1 MDESMSDEGQ
11 MLPISVRAAAAAP
24 YLASLNPGQRAAV
37 EALDGPVLVLAGAG
51 TGKTRVL
58 TTRLAHLL
66 TTGKAKPWSVL
77 AVTFTNKA
85 AREMRERVE
94 KLLGPGGGG
103 LPWLGTFHSISARML
118 RTHAELVG
126 LKNNF
131 TILDTD
137 DQVRLLK
144 QIIEAEGID
153 EKRWPGRQ
161 LAGVI
166 DGWKN
171 RALTPE
177 KVPKNESFSFAD
189 GGGVKL
195 YAIYQARLKIL
206 NACDFGDLLMHMID
220 IFQRYPDVLESYHKK
235 LSHLM
240 VDEYQDTNVAQYLWL
255 RLLAQA
261 RKNLC
266 VVGDDD
272 QSIYGW
278 RGAEVDN
285 ILRFEHDFP
294 GAQVV
299 RLEQNYRSTGHI
311 LAAAAHLIAN
321 NRGRLGKTLFT
332 DDELGNRVK
341 VRGVWDGEAEARLIA
356 DDIEAW
362 VSSPSPSR
370 GGGRGWVEAQTPQ
383 VHPAPHPPPLKGRGS
398 YSDVAVL
405 VRAAWQMRAFEERFL
420 MLRIPYKVIGG
431 PRFFER
437 AEVRD
442 VHAYLRL
449 IRSEDDDLAF
459 ERIVNQ
465 PKRGVGEGTVQKLH
479 AYAGKPPVRFVTDNG
494 PLFDADTGEV
504 VTEQPEAPGG
514 ATRFRTLIGAA
525 REMVLTDDLPL
536 KARTALRSFL
546 TDLDRWREQSRTM
559 SHVELA
565 EIVLDESGYTEML
578 RRDKSPQA
586 QTRLENLK
594 ELVQS
599 MGQYDTLEA
608 YLEHVALVLDIENET
623 DGENVQLSTLHAA
636 KGLEFP
642 LVFLP
647 GWEEEVFPSK
657 RSIDESGEKGL
668 EEERRLAYVGITRAR
683 ESARISFAANRQI
696 YGRWQ
701 VVLPSR
707 FIDELPSANVDAVSE
722 TGYGMQPPGVR
733 DMAVEPFTSSYQSPG
748 WRRAQER
755 GAFQSKPPMIDGE
768 ARLVARSSGDDS
780 AYKRGDRI
788 FHQKF
793 GYGRVS
799 AVEGNKLTVAFEK
812 AGEKRVIDS
821 FVVPAS
827 AA

>member
-1 MDESMSDEGQ
+1 MSDDSGES
-11 MLPISVRAAAAAP
+11 LPISQRAMAAAP
-24 YLASLNPGQRAAV
+24 YLASLNPEQRAAV

-66 TTGKAKPWSVL
+66 TTGRAKPWSIL
-77 AVTFTNKA
+77 SVTFTNKA

-94 KLLGPGGGG
+94 ALLGPGGGG

-131 TILDTD
+131 SILDTD
-137 DQVRLLK
+137 DQIRLMK

-171 RALTPE
+171 RALTPD
-177 KVPKNESFSFAD
+177 KVPKGEAFSFGD
-189 GGGVKL
+189 GAGVKL

-220 IFQRYPDVLESYHKK
+220 IFQRHPDVLETYHKK

-299 RLEQNYRSTGHI
+299 RLERNYRSTGHI

-332 DDELGNRVK
+332 DDDLGHRVK
-341 VRGVWDGEAEARLIA
+341 VRGIWDGEAEARLVA
-356 DDIEAW
+356 DDIEQW
-362 VSSPSPSR
+362 RQSNR
-370 GGGRGWVEAQTPQ
+370 
-383 VHPAPHPPPLKGRGS
+383 S
-398 YSDVAVL
+398 YADCAVL

-442 VHAYLRL
+442 AHAYLRL
-449 IRSEDDDLAF
+449 VRSEDDDLAF

-465 PKRGVGEGTVQKLH
+465 PKRGVGESTVQKLH
-479 AYAGKPPVRFVTDNG
+479 AHAGKPPVRFVTDNG
-494 PLFDADTGEV
+494 PLFDQDTGEV
-504 VTEQPEAPGG
+504 VTTREETPGG
-514 ATRFRTLIGAA
+514 ATRFRSLTAAA
-525 REMVLTDDLPL
+525 REMILTDDLPL

-546 TDLDRWREQSRTM
+546 ADLDRWREQARHV
-559 SHVELA
+559 SHVDLA
-565 EIVLDESGYTEML
+565 ETILDESGYTEML
-578 RRDKSPQA
+578 RNDKSPQA

-608 YLEHVALVLDIENET
+608 YLEHVALVLDIESESE
-623 DGENVQLSTLHAA
+623 GENVQLSTLHAA
-636 KGLEFP
+636 KGLEWP

-647 GWEEEVFPSK
+647 GWEEQVFPSQ
-657 RSIDESGEKGL
+657 RSIDENGEKGL

-683 ESARISFAANRQI
+683 ESARISFVANRQI

-701 VVLPSR
+701 SVLPSR
-707 FIDELPSANVDAVSE
+707 FIDELPPANVDAVSE
-722 TGYGMQPPGVR
+722 TGYAMQAGGVR
-733 DMAVEPFTSSYQSPG
+733 EAASRLDAYAPGAGFNSAYQSPG
-748 WRRAQER
+748 WRRAQENMGR
-755 GAFQSKPPMIDGE
+755 GGRPPMIEGE
-768 ARLVARSSGDDS
+768 ARLIAKSGEGDS
-780 AYKRGDRI
+780 HYGVGDRI

-793 GYGRVS
+793 GYGRIRN
-799 AVEGNKLTVAFEK
+799 VEGNKLTVAFDK

>member
-1 MDESMSDEGQ
+1 
-11 MLPISVRAAAAAP
+11 
-24 YLASLNPGQRAAV
+24 
-37 EALDGPVLVLAGAG
+37 
-51 TGKTRVL
+51 
-58 TTRLAHLL
+58 
-66 TTGKAKPWSVL
+66 
-77 AVTFTNKA
+77 
-85 AREMRERVE
+85 
-94 KLLGPGGGG
+94 
-103 LPWLGTFHSISARML
+103 
-118 RTHAELVG
+118 
-126 LKNNF
+126 
-131 TILDTD
+131 
-137 DQVRLLK
+137 
-144 QIIEAEGID
+144 
-153 EKRWPGRQ
+153 
-161 LAGVI
+161 
-166 DGWKN
+166 
-171 RALTPE
+171 
-177 KVPKNESFSFAD
+177 
-189 GGGVKL
+189 
-195 YAIYQARLKIL
+195 
-206 NACDFGDLLMHMID
+206 
-220 IFQRYPDVLESYHKK
+220 
-235 LSHLM
+235 
-240 VDEYQDTNVAQYLWL
+240 
-255 RLLAQA
+255 
-261 RKNLC
+261 

-294 GAQVV
+294 GAEVV

-311 LAAAAHLIAN
+311 LAAASHLIAN

-332 DDELGNRVK
+332 DDDLGHRVK

-356 DDIEAW
+356 DDIE
-362 VSSPSPSR
+362 
-370 GGGRGWVEAQTPQ
+370 GWRQSN
-383 VHPAPHPPPLKGRGS
+383 RS
-398 YSDVAVL
+398 YADVAVL

-479 AYAGKPPVRFVTDNG
+479 AHAGKPPVRFVTDNG
-494 PLFDADTGEV
+494 PLFDQDTGEV
-504 VTEQPEAPGG
+504 VTEQPVAPGG

-546 TDLDRWREQSRTM
+546 NDLDRWREQSRSL

-599 MGQYDTLEA
+599 MSQYDTLEA
-608 YLEHVALVLDIENET
+608 YLEHVSLVLDIESESDT
-623 DGENVQLSTLHAA
+623 ENVQLSTLHAA

-722 TGYGMQPPGVR
+722 TGYGMQAPGVR

-755 GAFQSKPPMIDGE
+755 GSFQSKPPVIDGE

-780 AYKRGDRI
+780 AFKRGDRI

-793 GYGRVS
+793 GYGRIS
-799 AVEGNKLTVAFEK
+799 GVEGNKLTVQFEK

>member
-1 MDESMSDEGQ
+1 MPPPSHPSDEFEEPPFD
-11 MLPISVRAAAAAP
+11 LPQAAP
-24 YLASLNPGQRAAV
+24 EAASAEGAGTRQGSISARALAASRPAPVYLEGLNPEQRAAV
-37 EALDGPVLVLAGAG
+37 EHTEGPLLVLAGAG

-58 TTRLAHLL
+58 TTRIAHILAQN
-66 TTGKAKPWSVL
+66 KAWPSQIL

-85 AREMRERVE
+85 AREMKDRIGAAIGTTVE
-94 KLLGPGGGG
+94 GMA
-103 LPWLGTFHSISARML
+103 WLGTFHSISARML

-177 KVPKNESFSFAD
+177 KVPKNEGFSFAD

-220 IFQRYPDVLESYHKK
+220 IFQRHPDVLETYHKK

-311 LAAAAHLIAN
+311 LAAASHLIAN

-332 DDELGNRVK
+332 DDDLGHRVK

-356 DDIEAW
+356 DDIE
-362 VSSPSPSR
+362 
-370 GGGRGWVEAQTPQ
+370 GWRQSN
-383 VHPAPHPPPLKGRGS
+383 RS
-398 YSDVAVL
+398 YADVAVL

-494 PLFDADTGEV
+494 PLFDQDTGEV

-599 MGQYDTLEA
+599 MAQYDTLEA

-755 GAFQSKPPMIDGE
+755 TGFQSKAPVIDGE

-793 GYGRVS
+793 GYGRVRM
-799 AVEGNKLTVAFEK
+799 VEGNKLTVDFDK

>member
-1 MDESMSDEGQ
+1 MNDSEEF
-11 MLPISVRAAAAAP
+11 LPISRRAMAAPP
-24 YLASLNPGQRAAV
+24 YLASLNPEQRAAV

-66 TTGKAKPWSVL
+66 STGRAKPWGVL
-77 AVTFTNKA
+77 AVTFTNTA

-144 QIIEAEGID
+144 QIIDAEGID

-166 DGWKN
+166 DSWKN
-171 RALTPE
+171 RALTPD
-177 KVPKNESFSFAD
+177 KVPKNEAFSFAD
-189 GGGVKL
+189 GAGVKL
-195 YAIYQARLKIL
+195 YAQYQARLKIL
-206 NACDFGDLLMHMID
+206 NACDFGDLLLHMID
-220 IFQRYPDVLESYHKK
+220 VFQRHPDVLQTYHRKI
-235 LSHLM
+235 SHMM

-261 RKNLC
+261 SKNLC

-294 GAQVV
+294 GAVVV
-299 RLEQNYRSTGHI
+299 RLERNYRSTGHI
-311 LAAAAHLIAN
+311 LAAASHLIAN

-332 DDELGNRVK
+332 DDEEGHRVK
-341 VRGVWDGEAEARLIA
+341 VRGVWDGEAEARLVA

-362 VSSPSPSR
+362 VQGNR
-370 GGGRGWVEAQTPQ
+370 
-383 VHPAPHPPPLKGRGS
+383 S
-398 YSDVAVL
+398 YGECAVL

-437 AEVRD
+437 AEIRD

-479 AYAGKPPVRFVTDNG
+479 AHAGKPPVRFVTDNG
-494 PLFDADTGEV
+494 PLFDANTGEV
-504 VTEQPEAPGG
+504 VTESPEAPGG
-514 ATRFRTLIGAA
+514 ATRFRSLVNAA
-525 REMVLTDDLPL
+525 REMAATDDLPL
-536 KARTALRSFL
+536 KARTALRSFMS
-546 TDLDRWREQSRTM
+546 DLDRWREQARTI

-578 RRDKSPQA
+578 RNDKSPQA

-608 YLEHVALVLDIENET
+608 YLEHVALVLDIEAESEA
-623 DGENVQLSTLHAA
+623 ENVQLSTLHAA
-636 KGLEFP
+636 KGLEFA

-647 GWEEEVFPSK
+647 GWEEQVFPSQ
-657 RSIDESGEKGL
+657 RSIDENGEKGL

-701 VVLPSR
+701 TVLPSR
-707 FIDELPSANVDAVSE
+707 FIDELPAASVDAVSE
-722 TGYGMQPPGVR
+722 TGYTMQAGGVR
-733 DMAVEPFTSSYQSPG
+733 EAASRLDAFAPGAGFNSAYQSPG
-748 WRRAQER
+748 WRRAQETMSQR
-755 GAFQSKPPMIDGE
+755 GAFASKPPMIDGE
-768 ARLVARSSGDDS
+768 ARLVARSGDSDA
-780 AYKRGDRI
+780 AYRRGDRI

-793 GYGRVS
+793 GYGQVRLVD
-799 AVEGNKLTVAFEK
+799 GNKLTVDFDK

>member
-1 MDESMSDEGQ
+1 MSDQ
-11 MLPISVRAAAAAP
+11 LPISQRAMAAP
-24 YLASLNPGQRAAV
+24 PYVASLNPEQRAAV

-66 TTGKAKPWSVL
+66 STGRAKPWGVL

-85 AREMRERVE
+85 SREMRERVE

-131 TILDTD
+131 SILDTD

-144 QIIEAEGID
+144 QIIDAEGID

-161 LAGVI
+161 LAGLI

-177 KVPKNESFSFAD
+177 RAPKNEAFHFAD
-189 GGGVKL
+189 GAGLKL

-206 NACDFGDLLMHMID
+206 NACDFGDLLLHMID
-220 IFQRYPDVLESYHKK
+220 IFQRHPDVLETYHRKIT
-235 LSHLM
+235 HMM

-261 RKNLC
+261 SKNLC

-294 GAQVV
+294 GAVVV
-299 RLEQNYRSTGHI
+299 RLERNYRSTGHI
-311 LAAAAHLIAN
+311 LAAASHLIAN

-332 DDELGNRVK
+332 DDEEGHRVK
-341 VRGVWDGEAEARLIA
+341 VRGVWDGEGEARLIG
-356 DDIEAW
+356 DDIEQW
-362 VSSPSPSR
+362 VQSNR
-370 GGGRGWVEAQTPQ
+370 
-383 VHPAPHPPPLKGRGS
+383 S
-398 YSDVAVL
+398 YGECAVL

-437 AEVRD
+437 AEIRD

-465 PKRGVGEGTVQKLH
+465 PKRGIGESTVQKLH
-479 AYAGKPPVRFVTDNG
+479 GYAGKPPVRFVTDNG

-504 VTEQPEAPGG
+504 VTEEPEAPGG

-525 REMVLTDDLPL
+525 REMILTDDLPL

-546 TDLDRWREQSRTM
+546 TDLDRWREQARTM

-578 RRDKSPQA
+578 RNDKSPQA

-599 MGQYDTLEA
+599 MAQYDTLEA
-608 YLEHVALVLDIENET
+608 YLEHVSLVLDIESESE
-623 DGENVQLSTLHAA
+623 GENVQLSTLHAA

-683 ESARISFAANRQI
+683 ESARISFVANRQI

-701 VVLPSR
+701 TVLPSR
-707 FIDELPSANVDAVSE
+707 FIDELPAKSVDAVSE
-722 TGYGMQPPGVR
+722 TGYGMQAPGVR
-733 DMAVEPFTSSYQSPG
+733 DMAVEPFSSGYQSPG

-755 GAFQSKPPMIDGE
+755 GASTSKPPMIDGE
-768 ARLVARSSGDDS
+768 ARLVARSGGDDS
-780 AYKRGDRI
+780 SYARGDRI
-788 FHQKF
+788 FHEKF
-793 GYGRVS
+793 GYGRVRS
-799 AVEGNKLTVAFEK
+799 VEGNKLTVDFDK

-821 FVVPAS
+821 FVRPAS

>member
-1 MDESMSDEGQ
+1 MSDEGET
-11 MLPISVRAAAAAP
+11 LPISVRAAAAAP

-131 TILDTD
+131 SILDTD

-144 QIIEAEGID
+144 QIIDAEGID

-220 IFQRYPDVLESYHKK
+220 IFQRHPDVLETYHKK

-311 LAAAAHLIAN
+311 LAAASHLIAN

-356 DDIEAW
+356 DDIE
-362 VSSPSPSR
+362 
-370 GGGRGWVEAQTPQ
+370 GWRQSN
-383 VHPAPHPPPLKGRGS
+383 RS
-398 YSDVAVL
+398 YADVAVL

-479 AYAGKPPVRFVTDNG
+479 AYAGRPPVRFVTDNG
-494 PLFDADTGEV
+494 PLFDSDTGEV

-525 REMVLTDDLPL
+525 REMILTDDLPL

-546 TDLDRWREQSRTM
+546 SDLDRWREQARTM

-608 YLEHVALVLDIENET
+608 YLEHVALVLDIESES

-647 GWEEEVFPSK
+647 GWEEQVFPSQ

-755 GAFQSKPPMIDGE
+755 GAFQGKPPMIDGE

-780 AYKRGDRI
+780 SYKRGDRI

>member
-1 MDESMSDEGQ
+1 
-11 MLPISVRAAAAAP
+11 
-24 YLASLNPGQRAAV
+24 
-37 EALDGPVLVLAGAG
+37 
-51 TGKTRVL
+51 
-58 TTRLAHLL
+58 
-66 TTGKAKPWSVL
+66 
-77 AVTFTNKA
+77 
-85 AREMRERVE
+85 
-94 KLLGPGGGG
+94 
-103 LPWLGTFHSISARML
+103 
-118 RTHAELVG
+118 
-126 LKNNF
+126 
-131 TILDTD
+131 
-137 DQVRLLK
+137 
-144 QIIEAEGID
+144 
-153 EKRWPGRQ
+153 
-161 LAGVI
+161 
-166 DGWKN
+166 
-171 RALTPE
+171 
-177 KVPKNESFSFAD
+177 
-189 GGGVKL
+189 
-195 YAIYQARLKIL
+195 
-206 NACDFGDLLMHMID
+206 
-220 IFQRYPDVLESYHKK
+220 
-235 LSHLM
+235 
-240 VDEYQDTNVAQYLWL
+240 
-255 RLLAQA
+255 
-261 RKNLC
+261 LC

-299 RLEQNYRSTGHI
+299 RLERNYRSTGHI
-311 LAAAAHLIAN
+311 LAAASHLIAN

-332 DDELGNRVK
+332 DDEAGNLVK
-341 VRGVWDGEAEARLIA
+341 VRGVWDGEAEARLVA

-362 VSSPSPSR
+362 RNSNR
-370 GGGRGWVEAQTPQ
+370 
-383 VHPAPHPPPLKGRGS
+383 S
-398 YSDVAVL
+398 YAECAVL

-459 ERIVNQ
+459 ERVVNQ
-465 PKRGVGEGTVQKLH
+465 PKRGIGEGTVQKLH
-479 AYAGKPPVRFVTDNG
+479 AHAGKPPVRLVTDNG
-494 PLFDADTGEV
+494 PLFDQDTGEV
-504 VTEQPEAPGG
+504 VTEQAEAPGG
-514 ATRFRTLIGAA
+514 ATRFRSVVVAA
-525 REMVLTDDLPL
+525 RELTLTDDLPL

-546 TDLDRWREQSRTM
+546 NDLDRWRGKAREI

-578 RRDKSPQA
+578 RNDKSPQA

-599 MGQYDTLEA
+599 MGQYDSLEA
-608 YLEHVALVLDIENET
+608 YLEHVSLVLDIESES
-623 DGENVQLSTLHAA
+623 DGDNVQLSTLHAA

-647 GWEEEVFPSK
+647 GWEEQVFPSQ
-657 RSIDESGEKGL
+657 RSVDENGEKGL

-701 VVLPSR
+701 TVLPSR
-707 FIDELPSANVDAVSE
+707 FIDELPPASVDAISE
-722 TGYGMQPPGVR
+722 TGYSMQPPGVR
-733 DMAVEPFTSSYQSPG
+733 DMAAEPFSSGYQSPG

-755 GAFQSKPPMIDGE
+755 GAFAGKPPMIDGE
-768 ARLVARSSGDDS
+768 ARLVARSGDGDAS
-780 AYKRGDRI
+780 YRRGDRI

-793 GYGRVS
+793 GYGLVRMVD
-799 AVEGNKLTVAFEK
+799 GNKLTVDFDK

-821 FVVPAS
+821 FVIPAS

>member
-1 MDESMSDEGQ
+1 MNDSAEN
-11 MLPISVRAAAAAP
+11 LPISQRAMAVPP
-24 YLASLNPGQRAAV
+24 YLASLNPEQRAAV

-66 TTGKAKPWSVL
+66 STGRAKPWSVL

-85 AREMRERVE
+85 SREMRERVE

-144 QIIEAEGID
+144 QIIDAEGID

-161 LAGVI
+161 LANVI

-195 YAIYQARLKIL
+195 YAHYQARLKIL

-220 IFQRYPDVLESYHKK
+220 IFQRHTDVLETYHRKIT
-235 LSHLM
+235 HLM

-255 RLLAQA
+255 RLLAQHS
-261 RKNLC
+261 KNLC

-294 GAQVV
+294 GAVVV
-299 RLEQNYRSTGHI
+299 RLERNYRSTGHI
-311 LAAAAHLIAN
+311 LAAASHLIAN

-332 DDELGNRVK
+332 DDEEGHRVK
-341 VRGVWDGEAEARLIA
+341 VRGIWDGEAEARLIA

-362 VSSPSPSR
+362 VQGNR
-370 GGGRGWVEAQTPQ
+370 
-383 VHPAPHPPPLKGRGS
+383 S
-398 YSDVAVL
+398 YADCAVL

-465 PKRGVGEGTVQKLH
+465 PKRGIGEGTVQKLH
-479 AYAGKPPVRFVTDNG
+479 AHASKPAVRFVTDNG
-494 PLFDADTGEV
+494 PLFDENTGEI
-504 VTEQPEAPGG
+504 VTEQPETPGG

-525 REMVLTDDLPL
+525 REMVVTDDLPL
-536 KARTALRSFL
+536 KARTALRTFL
-546 TDLDRWREQSRTM
+546 LDLDRWREQARTM

-578 RRDKSPQA
+578 RNDKSPQA

-608 YLEHVALVLDIENET
+608 YLEHVALVLDIEAESEA
-623 DGENVQLSTLHAA
+623 ENVQLSTLHAA

-657 RSIDESGEKGL
+657 RSIDENGEKGL

-701 VVLPSR
+701 TVLPSR
-707 FIDELPSANVDAVSE
+707 FIDELPAKSVDAVSE
-722 TGYGMQPPGVR
+722 TGYTMQAGGVR
-733 DMAVEPFTSSYQSPG
+733 EAASRLDSFAPGAGFNSAYQSPG
-748 WRRAQER
+748 WRRAQENM
-755 GAFQSKPPMIDGE
+755 SKGGGSRAPMIDGE
-768 ARLVARSSGDDS
+768 ARLVARSGDSDA
-780 AYKRGDRI
+780 AYRKGDRI

-793 GYGRVS
+793 GYGRVRQ
-799 AVEGNKLTVAFEK
+799 VEGNKLTVDFDK

-821 FVVPAS
+821 FVIPAS